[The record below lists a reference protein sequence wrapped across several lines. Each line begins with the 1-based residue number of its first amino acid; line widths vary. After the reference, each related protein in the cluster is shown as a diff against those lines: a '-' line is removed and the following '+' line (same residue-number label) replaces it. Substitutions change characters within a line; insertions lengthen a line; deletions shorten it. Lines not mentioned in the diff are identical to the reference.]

1 MQLENRPL
9 ATSGALIFIL
19 LISLFNPSHWADEET
34 PDELTGPTP
43 IMEATSPGHTVFG
56 EYVGAHWCGPCMSSA
71 SPSLDNLKTSNPED
85 FTYISFFE
93 SASGGWPSDGP
104 INRMSHVTASSSG
117 YPTFSFAD
125 RQSGPCYKVGAGG
138 TNFYDPEYSAGGCM
152 DSSSN
157 DFQLK
162 LTMSLDS
169 TTNDV
174 TITLESKYVG
184 AQSSVNVY
192 VYAAV
197 TEKIGADS
205 YDNGVKPHH
214 NWRSWLLDS
223 TNSGF
228 QQLTLDRNVAVEH
241 TWVKSVNL
249 VRSSSGYS
257 QWENFWPVFALMDGP
272 HTTYNQIYAAID
284 PDMGPLVD
292 LGVSNFEAEINGGH
306 PGLIPGDSVSL
317 SATVENNGAE
327 DHPDGAELVISYMDG
342 LDHIEIERHDLPSMY
357 PGQTITYQ
365 STFDSSVLSSVASGA
380 ASLRAALEGSDSD
393 RVDFNDMN
401 EIFVPYDM
409 PPIATRPTTVDG
421 SEIYR
426 GASLDFELSAIANDE
441 VDDITTMT
449 AELEYSR
456 SGQNDWSSDW
466 TDWVGQ
472 MGAGGNLKLIHSL
485 LTPLDAP
492 TGDYDTRVKWTDA
505 RGQSSEWL
513 TTDSAFVL
521 RNAIPQ
527 VISPMDPIHAGIPAV
542 KVETQE
548 TISLEGLVWDA
559 ETSIEHLEID
569 SNAPQFRSWNPDDGT
584 ITVEFD
590 RIIYDSTGSPIPQGL
605 FITIS
610 DGEDSNTGTLLF
622 NVIENGAP
630 RWSSI
635 SPQSFDEGE
644 SASLI
649 LTPFLSDTND
659 EGAPSN
665 PSLLNLN
672 LESVEPQEFFDA
684 IIVGHTLSVSAVDED
699 FVGIA
704 TVTVSASD
712 GDQTTETTVTFVIN
726 NINDAPRIDTDGIEH
741 MVSKVGSTTT
751 ISVPAHVSD
760 VDHEFSELWID
771 VDTYDAGSATYDF
784 DTGLIT
790 MKWDEPGTELV
801 TITAIDP
808 IGDSTTHII
817 EIEVVDSLPL
827 LWDSIGA
834 QGDISASFD
843 TMDYSTNPVTTVTE
857 LTNHGL
863 TDVEI
868 RWQVCNSLTGVCTD
882 MGTAFGFS
890 PFTVQANE
898 GVGLRVGDYIGLSVK
913 AVDSSGFDRK
923 SEMLKTYAV
932 EPSEDIQEPT
942 GEEKSSNESPSSLL
956 PMAAGIV
963 GILIVIGLT
972 AAITIGRRSEPQASA
987 SVPVD
992 APLPLPPEGLPEG
1005 WTMEQWQYYGLE
1017 YLRGER

>member
-1 MQLENRPL
+1 MQLGNRSLTSSL
-9 ATSGALIFIL
+9 AVIIIL
-19 LISLFNPSHWADEET
+19 LISVLTPSPWADEGT
-34 PDELTGPTP
+34 SDELTEPAP
-43 IMEATSPGHTVFG
+43 MMEAVSPGHTVFG

-93 SASGGWPSDGP
+93 SSSGGWPSDGP

-125 RQSGPCYKVGAGG
+125 QQSGACYKVGAGG

-152 DSSSN
+152 DMSSN

-184 AQSSVNVY
+184 PLSSVNVY
-192 VYAAV
+192 VYGAV

-223 TNSGF
+223 TSSGF
-228 QQLTLDRNVAVEH
+228 QQLTLDKNVAVEH

-272 HTTYNQIYAAID
+272 HTTYNQMYAAID

-292 LGVSNFEAEINGGH
+292 LGVSNFQADIDGGH
-306 PGLIPGDSVSL
+306 PGLIPGDAVSL

-342 LDHIEIERHDLPSMY
+342 LDHVEIERHDLPSMY
-357 PGQTITYQ
+357 PGQTITFQ
-365 STFDSSVLSSVASGA
+365 STFDSSILSSVASGA

-393 RVDFNDMN
+393 RVDFNDKN
-401 EIFVPYDM
+401 EIFIPYDL

-426 GASLDFELSAIANDE
+426 GASLDFELSAIANDA

-456 SGQNDWSSDW
+456 FGQNDWTSDW
-466 TDWVGQ
+466 TDWIGQ

-513 TTDSAFVL
+513 YTESAFVL
-521 RNAIPQ
+521 SNDIPQ
-527 VISPMDPIHAGIPAV
+527 VISPMDPLHAGMPTA

-559 ETSIEHLEID
+559 ETSIENLEID
-569 SNAPQFRSWNPDDGT
+569 SQAPQFRSWNPDT
-584 ITVEFD
+584 KSVTVEFD

-672 LESVEPQEFFDA
+672 LESIEPQEFFDA

-699 FVGIA
+699 FAGIA
-704 TVTVSASD
+704 TVTISASD
-712 GDQTTETTVTFVIN
+712 GEQITETAVTFVIN
-726 NINDAPRIDTDGIEH
+726 NINDAPRIDSSGIKRI
-741 MVSKVGSTTT
+741 VAKAGSTLTV
-751 ISVPAHVSD
+751 SVPAHVSD

-790 MKWDEPGTELV
+790 MKWDEAGTELV

-808 IGDSTTHII
+808 EGESATHII

-827 LWDSIGA
+827 AWESMGT

-843 TMDYSTNPVTTVTE
+843 TMDYSTNPVATVAE

-863 TDVEI
+863 TNVEI

-882 MGTAFGFS
+882 MGAAFGFS

-898 GVGLRVGDYIGLSVK
+898 GVGLRVGDYIGLTVK

-923 SEMLKTYAV
+923 SEMLKTYAL
-932 EPSEDIQEPT
+932 EPSDISQEPI
-942 GEEKSSNESPSSLL
+942 GEENPSSESPTSSLFL
-956 PMAAGIV
+956 AAGAAGALALIAATGVIV
-963 GILIVIGLT
+963 TNRRREPETPT
-972 AAITIGRRSEPQASA
+972 AML
-987 SVPVD
+987 VD

>member
-1 MQLENRPL
+1 MHSRNRPL
-9 ATSGALIFIL
+9 ITSGAVIFFL
-19 LISLFNPSHWADEET
+19 LISSFSPSHWSDHVAS
-34 PDELTGPTP
+34 DELKEPAP
-43 IMEATSPGHTVFG
+43 MLEATSPGHTVFG

-93 SASGGWPSDGP
+93 SSSGGWPSDGP
-104 INRMSHVTASSSG
+104 INRISHVTASSSG

-125 RQSGPCYKVGAGG
+125 KQSGACYKVGAGG

-152 DSSSN
+152 DLSSN

-174 TITLESKYVG
+174 TVTLESKYVG
-184 AQSSVNVY
+184 AQSSVIVY
-192 VYAAV
+192 VYGAV
-197 TEKIGADS
+197 TEKVGADS

-223 TNSGF
+223 TSSGF
-228 QQLTLDRNVAVEH
+228 QQLTLDRNVAVEY
-241 TWVKSVNL
+241 TWVKPVNL

-257 QWENFWPVFALMDGP
+257 QWENFWPVFALLDGP
-272 HTTYNQIYAAID
+272 HTTYNQVYAAID

-292 LGVSNFEAEINGGH
+292 LGVSDFEAEIDGGY
-306 PGLIPGDSVSL
+306 PGLIPGDLVSL
-317 SATVENNGAE
+317 SATVDNNGAE

-342 LDHIEIERHDLPSMY
+342 LDLVEIERHDLPSMY
-357 PGQTITYQ
+357 PGQTITFQ
-365 STFDSSVLSSVASGA
+365 SMFDSSVLSSVALGA

-393 RVDFNDMN
+393 RVDFNDKN
-401 EIFVPYDM
+401 EIFIPYDVS
-409 PPIATRPTTVDG
+409 PIATRPTTVDG

-426 GASLDFELSAIANDE
+426 GASLEFELSAIANDA

-449 AELEYSR
+449 AEFEYSR

-492 TGDYDTRVKWTDA
+492 TGGYDTRVKWTDA

-513 TTDSAFVL
+513 STESAFTL

-527 VISPMDPIHAGIPAV
+527 VISPMDPLHAGMPTV
-542 KVETQE
+542 KVESQE

-559 ETSIEHLEID
+559 ETSISDLQID
-569 SNAPQFRSWNPDDGT
+569 SNAPQFRSWNPDTGSV
-584 ITVEFD
+584 TVEFD

-635 SPQSFDEGE
+635 APQSFDEGE

-649 LTPFLSDTND
+649 LTPYLSDTND
-659 EGAPSN
+659 DGTPSN
-665 PSLLNLN
+665 PSLLDLN

-699 FVGIA
+699 FVGTA

-712 GDQTTETTVTFVIN
+712 GDQKTETAVTFVIN
-726 NINDAPRIDTDGIEH
+726 NINDAPRIDAGGIEY
-741 MVSKVGSTTT
+741 MVAKVGSSLTV
-751 ISVPAHVSD
+751 SLPLHVSD
-760 VDHEFSELWID
+760 VDHKFNELWID

-790 MKWDEPGTELV
+790 MKWDEAGTELV

-808 IGDSTTHII
+808 VGESATHII

-827 LWDSIGA
+827 TWKSIGPT
-834 QGDISASFD
+834 GDIGVTFD
-843 TMDYSTNPVTTVTE
+843 TMDYSTNPVATVTE
-857 LTNHGL
+857 LSNHGL
-863 TDVEI
+863 SDVEI

-882 MGTAFGFS
+882 MGAAFGFS
-890 PFTVQANE
+890 PFTVLANE
-898 GVGLRVGDYIGLSVK
+898 GVGLRVGDYVGLTVS

-932 EPSEDIQEPT
+932 EPSDNTQEPT
-942 GEEKSSNESPSSLL
+942 GEEKHSDGASSFSMPL
-956 PMAAGIV
+956 MAGV
-963 GILIVIGLT
+963 
-972 AAITIGRRSEPQASA
+972 ASA
-987 SVPVD
+987 SILICITALFVVNRRTKPQVPMSTSAD

>member
-1 MQLENRPL
+1 MQSENRAL
-9 ATSGALIFIL
+9 AATSALFVIL
-19 LISLFNPSHWADEET
+19 LISLFNPSHWANEEA
-34 PDELTGPTP
+34 PKELTKP
-43 IMEATSPGHTVFG
+43 IQTMEATSPGHTVFG
-56 EYVGAHWCGPCMSSA
+56 EYVGAHWCGPCMTSA

-85 FTYISFFE
+85 FTFISFFE
-93 SASGGWPSDGP
+93 SSSGGWPNDGP
-104 INRMSHVTASSSG
+104 INRMSHVATSSV

-125 RQSGPCYKVGAGG
+125 RQSGVCYKEGAGG
-138 TNFYDPEYSAGGCM
+138 TNFYDAEYSNGGCM
-152 DSSSN
+152 DASSN

-162 LTMSLDS
+162 LTMSFDS
-169 TTNDV
+169 ATDDV
-174 TITLESKYVG
+174 TLTLESKYVG
-184 AQSSVNVY
+184 PQSSVDVY
-192 VYAAV
+192 VYGAV

-205 YDNGVKPHH
+205 YDNGIKPHH
-214 NWRSWLLDS
+214 NWRAWLLDT

-228 QQLTLDRNVAVEH
+228 QQLTLDKNIAVEH

-249 VRSSSGYS
+249 VRSSSGYT

-272 HTTYNQIYAAID
+272 HTTYNQVYAAID

-292 LGVSNFEAEINGGH
+292 LGVSNFEAEIEGGY
-306 PGLIPGDSVSL
+306 PGLIPGDTVFL

-327 DHPDGAELVISYMDG
+327 DHPVGAELVISYMDG
-342 LDHIEIERHDLPSMY
+342 LDHVEIDRHDLPSMY
-357 PGQTITYQ
+357 PGQAITYE
-365 STFDSSVLSSVASGA
+365 SEFDSSVLSSVASGA
-380 ASLRAALEGSDSD
+380 ASLRAVLEGSNSD
-393 RVDFNDMN
+393 RVDFNDKN
-401 EIFVPYDM
+401 EIFVPYDL
-409 PPIATRPTTVDG
+409 PPLATRPTTVDG

-426 GASLDFELSAIANDE
+426 GASLDFELSAIANDA
-441 VDDITTMT
+441 VDDTSTMT
-449 AELEYSR
+449 AEFEYSR
-456 SGQNDWSSDW
+456 SGENDWSSEW
-466 TDWVGQ
+466 TDWIGQ

-492 TGDYDTRVKWTDA
+492 VGDYDSRVKWTDA

-513 TTDSAFVL
+513 VTDSAFVL
-521 RNAIPQ
+521 RNAIPK
-527 VISPMDPIHAGIPAV
+527 VISPMDPLHAGIPAV
-542 KVETQE
+542 KVGAQE

-559 ETSIEHLEID
+559 ETQIGSLVID
-569 SNAPQFRSWNPDDGT
+569 SNSPNFRSWNPETGSL
-584 ITVEFD
+584 TVEFD

-649 LTPFLSDTND
+649 LTPFLSDTD
-659 EGAPSN
+659 DGGEHSDS
-665 PSLLNLN
+665 SLLDLS
-672 LESVEPQEFFDA
+672 LVSVEPDEFFDVVM
-684 IIVGHTLSVSAVDED
+684 VGHTLYVSTVDED

-704 TVTVSASD
+704 SVTISASD
-712 GDQTTETTVTFVIN
+712 GDRTTETTVTFVVN
-726 NINDAPRIDTDGIEH
+726 NINDAPRIDTGGIEH
-741 MVSKVGSTTT
+741 MVTKVGASMTV
-751 ISVPAHVSD
+751 SVPAHVSD
-760 VDHEFSELWID
+760 ADHEFSDLWVE
-771 VDTYDAGSATYDF
+771 VDTYEAGSATYDF

-790 MKWDEPGTELV
+790 MKWDEAGTELV
-801 TITAIDP
+801 TITVIDP
-808 IGDSTTHII
+808 FGESSTHII

-827 LWDSIGA
+827 VWGSVGI

-843 TMDYSTNPVTTVTE
+843 TMDYATNPVATVTE
-857 LTNHGL
+857 MTSYGL

-882 MGTAFGFS
+882 MGSAFGFS

-898 GVGLRVGDYIGLSVK
+898 GVGLRVGDYIGLTVR

-932 EPSEDIQEPT
+932 EPSATIEDTT
-942 GEEKSSNESPSSLL
+942 GEEIQINEPATSIL
-956 PMAAGIV
+956 PLVAGFAGALVLI
-963 GILIVIGLT
+963 GIIAVI
-972 AAITIGRRSEPQASA
+972 ANNRRKEPQSSISIMA
-987 SVPVD
+987 D